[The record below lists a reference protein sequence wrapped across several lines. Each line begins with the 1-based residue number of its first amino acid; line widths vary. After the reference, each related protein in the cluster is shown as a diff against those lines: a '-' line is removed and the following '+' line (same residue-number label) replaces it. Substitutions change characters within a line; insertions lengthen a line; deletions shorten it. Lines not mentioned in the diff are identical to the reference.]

1 MNTIDNNLINTFY
14 EIDSESDN
22 TDDISSAEE
31 ADDVVQDIAMPFFAR
46 EA

>member
-1 MNTIDNNLINTFY
+1 MNTIDNNLINIFY

-31 ADDVVQDIAMPFFAR
+31 TDEAVQDIALPVFAR